1 MSGVDLASVLLQQN
15 GSGNATGNATN
26 ATAGNATNAT
36 AGNATNATAGNATNA
51 TAGNA
56 TNATA
61 AGPTSETPLPDLISG
76 LLGLDGFGIW
86 GDAVAALLGAFLI
99 ANVMLTMT
107 AVAGPWAKRKIT
119 AAFTDRIAVNRIG
132 PFGLL
137 IIVADAVRLL
147 SKELIVPEGADRPA
161 WDLAPIILPFSAL
174 LGFAVIPMGSGIQLA
189 DPETGLVFAFAAAS
203 IASLGLVMAG
213 YASNNKYS
221 MLGGLRSIAQNLA
234 YEIPLVVTAASVVIF
249 TGTLRMSE
257 IVAVQSQP
265 LIEAGALTIPSWFAF
280 VNPFA
285 FVLFLVANMAEI
297 GRNPFDIPE
306 APTEIVAG
314 YQTEYSSVY
323 FVLFYLG
330 EFIHIFLGGALMA
343 VLFLGGAAPPVPAL
357 GFIPGF
363 VWFVIKIWAFFLF
376 TQWCRS
382 AVPRVRIDQLIEI
395 GWKGMLELAFA
406 NLVLTAIIVGVI
418 I

>member
-1 MSGVDLASVLLQQN
+1 MGSVLLQ
-15 GSGNATGNATN
+15 SGTPTPTGTANASAANAS
-26 ATAGNATNAT
+26 AS
-36 AGNATNATAGNATNA
+36 
-51 TAGNA
+51 
-56 TNATA
+56 
-61 AGPTSETPLPDLISG
+61 GPVTTLPETISG
-76 LLGLDGFGIW
+76 ALGLSGTL
-86 GDAVAALLGAFLI
+86 GDVVGGLIGAFLI
-99 ANVMLTMT
+99 ANIMLGMT
-107 AVAGPWAKRKIT
+107 ALAGPWAKRKIT

-147 SKELIVPEGADRPA
+147 SKELIVPDGVDRPA

-174 LGFAVIPMGSGIQLA
+174 LGFAVIPLGSGLQLA
-189 DPETGLVFAFAAAS
+189 DPETGIVFAFAAAS

-221 MLGGLRSIAQNLA
+221 LLGSLRSIAQNLA
-234 YEIPLVVTAASVVIF
+234 YEIPLVLTAASVILF
-249 TGTLRMSE
+249 AGTFRTSE
-257 IVAVQSQP
+257 IVAAQTETLVT
-265 LIEAGALTIPSWFAF
+265 IAGIAIPGWYAF

-285 FVLFLVANMAEI
+285 FVLFLAANMAEI

-343 VLFLGGAAPPVPAL
+343 VLFLGGPAGPVL
-357 GFIPGF
+357 PGF
-363 VWFVIKIWAFFLF
+363 VWMVIKMWAFFLF
-376 TQWCRS
+376 TQWARS

-395 GWKGMLELAFA
+395 GWKGMLVLSLA
-406 NLVLTAIIVGVI
+406 NLVLTAVLVGVI
-418 I
+418 A